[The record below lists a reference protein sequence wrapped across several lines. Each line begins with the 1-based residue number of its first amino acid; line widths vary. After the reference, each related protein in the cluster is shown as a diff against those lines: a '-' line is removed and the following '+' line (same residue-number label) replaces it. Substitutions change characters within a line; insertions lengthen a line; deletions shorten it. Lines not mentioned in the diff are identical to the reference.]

1 MKRTRM
7 RRVSAKK
14 LAEAPRRRE
23 VVAEITARDK
33 VCQAKAGYP
42 EVACGGG
49 FDGHE
54 PLMRS
59 GRSGVAL
66 DPEQVILVC
75 RFHHRTIHE
84 NPARSYENG
93 LLIHSW
99 DAS

>member
-1 MKRTRM
+1 M
-7 RRVSAKK
+7 SDKK
-14 LAEAPRRRE
+14 LAEMARRRE

-33 VCQAKAGYP
+33 TCQAKAGYP

-49 FDGHE
+49 WDGHE

-59 GRSGVAL
+59 AGGDAL
-66 DPEQVILVC
+66 DPDQVILVC

-93 LLIHSW
+93 LLIHAW
-99 DAS
+99 EAKQ